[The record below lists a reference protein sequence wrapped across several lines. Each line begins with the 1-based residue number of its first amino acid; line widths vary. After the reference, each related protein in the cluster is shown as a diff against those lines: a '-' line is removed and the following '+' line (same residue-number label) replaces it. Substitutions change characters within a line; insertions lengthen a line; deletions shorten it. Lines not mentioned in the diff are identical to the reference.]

1 MNQIEILELKDT
13 DKINQRTSKQ
23 YLNRRKK
30 EIVDMKISQLQ
41 ICSWGG
47 SKKKEYIKLAKPKR
61 PVGQH

>member
-23 YLNRRKK
+23 YLNRQKK

-41 ICSWGG
+41 LCCWGG
-47 SKKKEYIKLAKPKR
+47 SKKKE
-61 PVGQH
+61 